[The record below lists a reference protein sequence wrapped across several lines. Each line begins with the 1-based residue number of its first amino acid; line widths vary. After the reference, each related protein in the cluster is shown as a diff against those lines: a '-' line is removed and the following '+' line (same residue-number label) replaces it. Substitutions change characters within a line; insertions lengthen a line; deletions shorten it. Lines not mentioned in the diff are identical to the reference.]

1 METIFHKYGGVETY
15 VHQLAKNFANK
26 GHRVFVI
33 SMSKNSH
40 TSFTADGI
48 NYIMIPIKTIN
59 IPHIPKY
66 PLQMLMFNIKAAITA
81 AKLNQTYKLDVVH
94 AQFCCGFFYA
104 ILKTFLRDNTKFV
117 VTLHGTLVDEQ
128 LAHIL
133 PIFLNESGRKR
144 FKISAL
150 LKSLKICTSFFPL
163 IIMEYISVK
172 HAEGII
178 ASSHDTLKKATKY
191 YGIEKKKTTVIYS
204 GIDSERFSIEREPN
218 LKQQSPWHNT
228 FNVIYVGRADERKG
242 IKLLIDA
249 ASTLTSKHQNVRF
262 FLVGPDTEKYSS
274 HIIEK
279 NLQKFFILA
288 GKVSQETLTKYYLIS
303 DIFVLPSL
311 YEGFGLV
318 VLEAFAAGKPVI
330 AFNIASLP
338 ELIENGKNGFLV
350 NAFNSEKFA
359 ASIETLIKNHSLLK
373 KMSSHAKE
381 TAKRFTWL
389 STSNRILD
397 FYNYLQ
403 KTATV
408 N

>member
-15 VHQLAKNFANK
+15 VHQLAKNFASK

-59 IPHIPKY
+59 VPHIPKY

-81 AKLNQTYKLDVVH
+81 AKLNQKYKLNVVH

-104 ILKTFLRDNTKFV
+104 LLKPFLRDNTKFV

-172 HAEGII
+172 RAEGII
-178 ASSHDTLKKATKY
+178 ASSYDTLRKAIQYYRIKRKKA
-191 YGIEKKKTTVIYS
+191 TVIYS
-204 GIDSERFSIEREPN
+204 GIDSERFNIEREPN
-218 LKQQSPWHNT
+218 EKQQSLQPDT
-228 FNVIYVGRADERKG
+228 FNILYVGRADERKG
-242 IKLLIDA
+242 LKLLIDA
-249 ASTLTSKHQNVRF
+249 ASIITSKHQNVRF

-274 HIIEK
+274 HLKEK
-279 NLQKFFILA
+279 NLQKFFVLT

-350 NAFNSEKFA
+350 NAFDSEKFA
-359 ASIETLIKNHSLLK
+359 ASIETLMKNNSLLK

-381 TAKRFTWL
+381 TAKKFTWL
-389 STSNRILD
+389 SAGDKTLD
-397 FYNYLQ
+397 FYDRLQ
-403 KTATV
+403 
-408 N
+408 